1 MEEENDLAR
10 FLADP
15 ENVNAFVGIG
25 VTQSLGYGLTE
36 DGKWGKIEKCHHE
49 YNLEKS
55 SASGLYQGIDEGW
68 VTEPFCNTH
77 DIDPAMGE
85 EEQAEWDDGL
95 DPCQHVLRIMV

>member
-36 DGKWGKIEKCHHE
+36 DGKWGKIEK
-49 YNLEKS
+49 
-55 SASGLYQGIDEGW
+55 
-68 VTEPFCNTH
+68 
-77 DIDPAMGE
+77 
-85 EEQAEWDDGL
+85 
-95 DPCQHVLRIMV
+95 